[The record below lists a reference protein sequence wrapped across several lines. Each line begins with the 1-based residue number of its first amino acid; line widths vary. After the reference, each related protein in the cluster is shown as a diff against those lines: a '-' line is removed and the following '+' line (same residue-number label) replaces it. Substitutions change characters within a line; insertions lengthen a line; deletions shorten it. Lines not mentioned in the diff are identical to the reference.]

1 MDLALRR
8 ARIAVTVTFI
18 VNGFTVGSF
27 VARIPDIKRILEISN
42 GTLGGSLLFVSIGV
56 FLALRPAGKRAAK
69 YGSQP
74 IIFWAT
80 LALSGAL
87 VLVGLLLS
95 LQWLW
100 FSLFLF
106 GFALATQ
113 DVAMNAHAVVVEQR
127 AGRRLMSVFHGMFSV
142 GTLFGGILGGL
153 FSQWKVTPLQQ
164 ASALAIVIF
173 IIAYVIKPLFLP
185 ADADKHDFSS
195 GPRARHPFIFWI
207 LGFFGLFA
215 AISEGAAGD
224 WGGVLARDAFGATPF
239 ISTLPYIVFCTAM
252 IIGRFSGDY
261 LAHRFGASLVIAAGG
276 IISGT
281 GLTVGLIV
289 GGIPAIMVS
298 WFLLGIGL
306 SVVIPLMFSAA
317 GTLASKKYA
326 GVIAP
331 SEAVA
336 KVSGVSYFG
345 FVIGPPLIGFIADIV
360 ELRWTLLLIATLAY
374 LLIFASRYAREA

>member
-1 MDLALRR
+1 MDLTLRR
-8 ARIAVTVTFI
+8 ARIAVTITFI

-74 IIFWAT
+74 VIFWAT

-100 FSLFLF
+100 LSLFLF

-164 ASALAIVIF
+164 ASALAIIIF
-173 IIAYVIKPLFLP
+173 IIAYAIKPLFLP

-360 ELRWTLLLIATLAY
+360 ELRWTLLLIAAFAY

>member
-1 MDLALRR
+1 MDLTLRR
-8 ARIAVTVTFI
+8 ARIAVTITFI
-18 VNGFTVGSF
+18 TNGFTAGTF
-27 VARIPDIKRILEISN
+27 VARIPDFKRILEISN

-56 FLALRPAGKRAAK
+56 FLALRPAGKSAARH
-69 YGSQP
+69 GSKP
-74 IIFWAT
+74 VVFWAT
-80 LALSGAL
+80 LALAISC

-95 LQWLW
+95 LQWFW
-100 FSLFLF
+100 VSLFLL
-106 GFALATQ
+106 GYSIATQ
-113 DVAMNAHAVVVEQR
+113 DVAMNAHAVLVEQR
-127 AGRRLMSVFHGMFSV
+127 AGRRLMSAFHGMFSV
-142 GTLFGGILGGL
+142 GTLIGGILGGL
-153 FSQWKVTPLQQ
+153 FSQWEITPLNQ
-164 ASALAIVIF
+164 SLVLMVIY
-173 IIAYVIKPLFLP
+173 IAAAFVVRPMYLP
-185 ADADKHDFSS
+185 AEADKHDFSA
-195 GPRARHPFIFWI
+195 GPRAKHPFIFWI

-239 ISTLPYIVFCTAM
+239 VSTLPYIVFCTAM

-261 LAHRFGASLVIAAGG
+261 LAHRFGASLVIASGG

-281 GLTVGLIV
+281 GLTIGLIV

-317 GTLASKKYA
+317 GTLATKKYA

-345 FVIGPPLIGFIADIV
+345 FVLGPPMIGFIADLI
-360 ELRWTLLLIATLAY
+360 ELRSTLFLIAAFSY
-374 LLIFASRYAREA
+374 LLIFASRFAKEA

>member
-1 MDLALRR
+1 MDLTLRR
-8 ARIAVTVTFI
+8 ARLAVTITFI
-18 VNGFTVGSF
+18 VNGFVVGMF
-27 VARIPDIKRILEISN
+27 VARIPDFKRILEVSN
-42 GTLGGSLLFVSIGV
+42 GTLGTSLLFVSIGV
-56 FLALRPAGKRAAK
+56 FLALKPAGKYSAK
-69 YGSQP
+69 FGSQP
-74 IIFWAT
+74 VIFYAT
-80 LALSGAL
+80 LALSLACI
-87 VLVGLLLS
+87 LVGLLLS

-106 GFALATQ
+106 GFSLATQ
-113 DVAMNAHAVVVEQR
+113 DVSMNAHAVVVEQK

-142 GTLFGGILGGL
+142 GTLAGGILGGL
-153 FSQWKVTPLQQ
+153 LSQWQVTPLEQ
-164 ASALAIVIF
+164 AFAVALLIIVLAF
-173 IIAYVIKPLFLP
+173 TFKPLFLP
-185 ADADKHDFSS
+185 ANIDQHDFSN
-195 GPRARHPFIFWI
+195 GPRAKHPFIFWI

-224 WGGVLARDAFGATPF
+224 WGGVLARDAFSATPF
-239 ISTLPYIVFCTAM
+239 VSTLPYIVFCSAM

-261 LAHRFGASLVIAAGG
+261 LAHRFGASIVIASGG

-317 GTLASKKYA
+317 GSLATKKYA

-345 FVIGPPLIGFIADIV
+345 FVIGPPLIGFIADQI
-360 ELRWTLLLIATLAY
+360 ELRWTLFLIAAFSY
-374 LLIFASRYAREA
+374 LLIFASRYAKEA